1 MLVGEVP
8 WSDLI
13 LDPTLALIRA
23 ELEFIIVKC
32 EINIYNYISKEI
44 ASLF

>member
-1 MLVGEVP
+1 MLTLFKAIESVKMDLKRVKEKIGGE
-8 WSDLI
+8 
-13 LDPTLALIRA
+13 
-23 ELEFIIVKC
+23 IIVKC